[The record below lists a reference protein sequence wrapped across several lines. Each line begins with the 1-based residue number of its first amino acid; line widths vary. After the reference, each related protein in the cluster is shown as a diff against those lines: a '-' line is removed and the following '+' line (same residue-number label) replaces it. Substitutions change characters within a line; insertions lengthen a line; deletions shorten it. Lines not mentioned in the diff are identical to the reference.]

1 MDVLQTD
8 DYDALSLAAA
18 DIVADTIAAKP
29 DAAVVLATG
38 DTPVGMFRE
47 LAARRE
53 RGELDLTRIHVFQLD
68 EYLGIGPDDRR
79 SLLGWM
85 RRSFL
90 GPLALPDESLT
101 TLPGDADDPHAACQD
116 YADAVVAAGGYDLA
130 VLGLG
135 PNGHLGYNEPP
146 SDPLSPTR
154 VVDLTPESIESAAYY
169 WGSTDQVPP
178 QALTAGMD
186 LLLAAKRILLLV
198 SGPHKRTILRRSVM
212 EPPSP
217 AVPAS
222 YLQGIEGVTIIAD
235 RAAWPDG
242 E

>member
-1 MDVLQTD
+1 M
-8 DYDALSLAAA
+8 SLTAA
-18 DIVADTIAAKP
+18 DLVAETIAAKP

-38 DTPVGMFRE
+38 ETPVGMYRE

-53 RGELDLTRIHVFQLD
+53 RGELDLSHLRVFQLD

-85 RRSFL
+85 RRAFL
-90 GPLALPDESLT
+90 GPLNLPHDRLT
-101 TLPGDADDPHAACQD
+101 TLPGNADDPHAACQA
-116 YADAVVAAGGYDLA
+116 YANAVVSAGGYDLA

-154 VVDLTPESIESAAYY
+154 VVDLTTESIQSGAFY
-169 WGSTDQVPP
+169 WGSEDQVPP

-186 LLLAAKRILLLV
+186 LLLAAKRIILLV
-198 SGPHKRTILRRSVM
+198 SGPHKHAILRRVV
-212 EPPSP
+212 EESP
-217 AVPAS
+217 TPDVPAS
-222 YLQGIEGVTIIAD
+222 FLQGVDGVTILAD
-235 RAAWPDG
+235 RAAWPD
-242 E
+242 ED